1 MSNCKWHRSSS
12 KAVGVGAGA
21 GSVVRGVSVGVGAGN
36 VVRGASAESIVR
48 DLLVLVQEGL
58 FVVC

>member
-1 MSNCKWHRSSS
+1 
-12 KAVGVGAGA
+12 VGVGAGA